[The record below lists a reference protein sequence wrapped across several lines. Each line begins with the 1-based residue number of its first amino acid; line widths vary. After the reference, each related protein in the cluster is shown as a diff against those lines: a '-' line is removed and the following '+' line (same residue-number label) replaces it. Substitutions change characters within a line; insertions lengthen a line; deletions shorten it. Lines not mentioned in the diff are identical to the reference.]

1 MSASLRG
8 KEATELNKWCLNVFA
23 KWTQNFFTCKCP
35 ENPYCTH
42 GTISIGKYLANERI
56 QGMNIDQISA
66 SLTHFELL
74 VYPGDVLS
82 FLNTLIHE
90 LEGIQ
95 RIATATGRIK
105 MGNKIS
111 ILIEEMES
119 PTIRRKSS

>member
-1 MSASLRG
+1 
-8 KEATELNKWCLNVFA
+8 
-23 KWTQNFFTCKCP
+23 
-35 ENPYCTH
+35 
-42 GTISIGKYLANERI
+42 
-56 QGMNIDQISA
+56 MNIDQISA

-111 ILIEEMES
+111 ILIEEIES
-119 PTIRRKSS
+119 PTILRKSS